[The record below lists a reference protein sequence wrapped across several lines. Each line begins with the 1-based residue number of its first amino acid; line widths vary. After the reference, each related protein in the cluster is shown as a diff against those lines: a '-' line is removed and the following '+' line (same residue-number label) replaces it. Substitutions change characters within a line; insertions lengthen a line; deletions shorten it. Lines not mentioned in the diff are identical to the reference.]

1 MVSAPLFRQHETDVS
16 LRCLIVDDNAGFREE
31 VRGLLEEQG
40 IEVVGGAG
48 TGAEAVQQVASSGR
62 RSPSRRKRPR
72 PRTPAAGRRGLYCPN
87 RDLDL
92 NP

>member
-1 MVSAPLFRQHETDVS
+1 MVSALLFRQHETDVS

-48 TGAEAVQQVASSGR
+48 TGAEAVQQVAELGR
-62 RSPSRRKRPR
+62 RSPSS
-72 PRTPAAGRRGLYCPN
+72 TSTSAAKAASTSHAGCGTAGALPSQS
-87 RDLDL
+87 
-92 NP
+92 